1 MALYHLKQKEIMKVQ
16 ETSFTENHIRER
28 QDLQA
33 VLRDNFDIISEDIL
47 IISEEF
53 SNWEDSRRRID
64 LLGIDKDANI
74 VVVEL
79 KRTDTGNEMELQAL
93 RYASMISTM
102 TFEDCIEI
110 YQKYLD
116 KREIKGDAK
125 QNLLEFLR
133 KEYETEE
140 GFDKEDFAS
149 DVKIILVSKDFSP
162 ELTSSV
168 LWLNKKGIDITCVKL
183 NPHKFQNEIL
193 IDITQVIPLPEA
205 KELMIK
211 IRKQEFE
218 REQAR
223 EKKSKRDNTKYKF
236 NNTILG
242 KNGFVREFVKQFTK
256 DNFHLTFEELKNI
269 FPNELQGSVGVID
282 TLENAIDRYER
293 GNDKKYRY
301 FIEEEHIL
309 TSSDNI
315 RFVVSTE
322 WGIGNINNIINLARE
337 NGYEVEEIM

>member
-33 VLRDNFDIISEDIL
+33 VLRDNFDVISEDIL

-133 KEYETEE
+133 KGDETEE
-140 GFDKEDFAS
+140 GFDEEDFAS

-205 KELMIK
+205 KDLMIK

-223 EKKSKRDNTKYKF
+223 EKKSKRDNTQYKF
-236 NNTILG
+236 NNGIFR
-242 KNGFVREFVKQFTK
+242 KNRLVLAFVSKFVE
-256 DNFHLTFEELKNI
+256 DNQTLIFSELKQI
-269 FPNELQGSVGVID
+269 FSDNLQGSTGVINEVEHVNEKYKND
-282 TLENAIDRYER
+282 DNKRHFMRENE
-293 GNDKKYRY
+293 
-301 FIEEEHIL
+301 IL

-315 RFVVSTE
+315 KFVVSTQ

-337 NGYEVEEIM
+337 KGYEVEEII

>member
-1 MALYHLKQKEIMKVQ
+1 MALYHLKQREIMKVQ

-64 LLGIDKDANI
+64 LLGIDKKGNI
-74 VVVEL
+74 VIIEL

-102 TFEDCIEI
+102 TFEDCIET

-116 KREIKGDAK
+116 KREIKEDAK
-125 QNLLEFLR
+125 QNLLDFLR
-133 KEYETEE
+133 DNENEE
-140 GFDKEDFAS
+140 DFSEEDFAS

-168 LWLNKKGIDITCVKL
+168 LWLNKKGVDITCVKL

-205 KELMIK
+205 KDLMVK

-223 EKKSKRDNTKYKF
+223 EKKSNKDKTKYKF
-236 NNTILG
+236 NNEIFG
-242 KNGFVREFVKQFTK
+242 KSAFVFEFVKQFVK
-256 DNFHLTFEELKNI
+256 DNQNTTFKQLRSI
-269 FPNELQGSVGVID
+269 IPDELQGSSGVLH
-282 TLENAIDRYER
+282 TLEKAQEKTEKSK
-293 GNDKKYRY
+293 DKKWR
-301 FIEEEHIL
+301 FSEKEQFL

-315 RFVVSTE
+315 RFVVSNQ
-322 WGIGNINNIINLARE
+322 WRIGNIERVVNLARE
-337 NGYEVEEIM
+337 KGYEVEEII

>member
-1 MALYHLKQKEIMKVQ
+1 MAIYHLKEKEITPVNNTTFQ
-16 ETSFTENHIRER
+16 ENGILER
-28 QDLQA
+28 QGLQA
-33 VLRDNFDIISEDIL
+33 ILRDNFDVISEDVL

-64 LLGIDKDANI
+64 LLGIDRDANI

-102 TFEDCIEI
+102 TFENCIEI

-125 QNLLEFLR
+125 KNLLEFLR
-133 KEYETEE
+133 KENEIED
-140 GFDKEDFAS
+140 GFDEEDFAS
-149 DVKIILVSKDFSP
+149 DVKIILISKDFSP

-168 LWLNKKGIDITCVKL
+168 LWLNKKGIDITCIKL

-223 EKKSKRDNTKYKF
+223 EKKSKKDTTKYKF
-236 NNTILG
+236 NNTIYR
-242 KNGFVREFVKQFTK
+242 KNALVFEFVRQFVA
-256 DNFHLTFEELKNI
+256 DNPHLTFTELKNVI
-269 FPNELQGSVGVID
+269 PDELQGSSGVIHK
-282 TLENAIDRYER
+282 LEDAREKTNKST
-293 GNDKKYRY
+293 DKRWR
-301 FIEEEHIL
+301 FSSEEQFL
-309 TSSDNI
+309 TSVDSVQ
-315 RFVVSTE
+315 FVISNQ
-322 WGIGNINNIINLARE
+322 WGIGNINNVINIAKE
-337 NGYEVEEIM
+337 KGYEIEEV